1 MKYKIFLIIS
11 LFCSILPFEN
21 IYGIENKILF
31 KIDNEIIT
39 SLDLLDEINYI
50 KTTNNKLKN
59 IKDNQIYEISKNSLI
74 REKIKEIENRK
85 NLKDINI
92 DQDYLNNF
100 LVNYFKTLGISSV
113 NELNEYFNN
122 RDIDPEK
129 VKKKIITEMLWNQM
143 IYMKFS
149 KKINIDR
156 DLIKKD
162 IVNKKKQ
169 KEFLLSEIMF
179 ETKTKEELN
188 EKFKLIKKTI
198 KEKNFYEAALIHSM
212 SDSSK
217 SGGKLGWIKAT
228 SINKNI
234 KNKILNISKDSYT
247 NPIVIPGGFL
257 ILYVEDIR
265 ETENEI
271 DLKKELQLIVK
282 EKTNSQLNQFS
293 NIYYNKIKKDVQINE
308 Y

>member
-59 IKDNQIYEISKNSLI
+59 IKDNKIYEISKNSLI

-92 DQDYLNNF
+92 DQDYLNSF

-162 IVNKKKQ
+162 IGMAAAAIARTTLPDESKNHKTVRAGSKYNHGDQNKFRPIIAIQGEKLMDAMKAHPRPELPRRLTPTARPIME
-169 KEFLLSEIMF
+169 KLSRLVLIRCRQVTDEQPRLRQ
-179 ETKTKEELN
+179 TKDRT
-188 EKFKLIKKTI
+188 
-198 KEKNFYEAALIHSM
+198 
-212 SDSSK
+212 
-217 SGGKLGWIKAT
+217 
-228 SINKNI
+228 
-234 KNKILNISKDSYT
+234 
-247 NPIVIPGGFL
+247 
-257 ILYVEDIR
+257 R
-265 ETENEI
+265 EYPPAS
-271 DLKKELQLIVK
+271 LR
-282 EKTNSQLNQFS
+282 
-293 NIYYNKIKKDVQINE
+293 
-308 Y
+308 